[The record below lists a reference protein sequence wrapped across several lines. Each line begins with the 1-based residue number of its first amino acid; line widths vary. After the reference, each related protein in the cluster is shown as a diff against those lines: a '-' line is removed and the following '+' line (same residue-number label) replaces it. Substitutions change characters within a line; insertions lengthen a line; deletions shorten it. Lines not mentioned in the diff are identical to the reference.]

1 MSRAL
6 TTDALSVAVRALR
19 LLAADF
25 SHLPAPDVHLSTVHP
40 RRLELALHGGHERH
54 SFAAFEAWRDAL
66 GADSSAVTF
75 GLQANGS
82 TRVLC
87 VLAEYAGAQVNLT
100 AYAPAPKPA
109 GGTA

>member
-25 SHLPAPDVHLSTVHP
+25 SHLPAPDVHLSTVYP
-40 RRLELALHGGHERH
+40 RRLELAFHGNHN

-66 GADSSAVTF
+66 GVDSSAVTF
-75 GLQANGS
+75 SLQANGS
-82 TRVLC
+82 TRVLR
-87 VLAEYAGAQVNLT
+87 VLAEYASAHVDLI
-100 AYAPAPKPA
+100 AYAPAPDSA
-109 GGTA
+109 GDAA